1 MKTTKV
7 SRQEKLNN
15 FLNDLLTCCAAGK
28 EFKFN
33 KKRKEHKIS
42 SEVSTYV
49 KKYVVTP
56 KKGENFK
63 YLWTANSSVN
73 QLVNGLTNMTLADIK
88 ARLHPAVA
96 MPQTPKPALHKVRLE
111 TPEVV
116 TRKEVKTVQ
125 TELQFK
131 ESEKVETVEVT
142 AEEAT
147 KLNTKFEL
155 RLTLEKTW
163 GKGNKESVSL
173 PVTGFTYEQL
183 KDQLIKNY
191 K

>member
-1 MKTTKV
+1 MNTTKL

-33 KKRKEHKIS
+33 KKRREYKIS
-42 SEVSTYV
+42 SEVSTYI

-56 KKGENFK
+56 KKGESFK

-73 QLVNGLTNMTLADIK
+73 QLANGLINMTLADIK
-88 ARLHPAVA
+88 ARLHPTVA
-96 MPQTPKPALHKVRLE
+96 MPQTPKPSLHKVRLE

-116 TRKEVKTVQ
+116 TKNEVKTVQ
-125 TELQFK
+125 TKLQFE
-131 ESEKVETVEVT
+131 ESERIETIEVT
-142 AEEAT
+142 NEEAT

-155 RLTLEKTW
+155 KITVEKTW
-163 GKGNKESVSL
+163 GRGNKESISL
-173 PVTGFTYEQL
+173 PITGFTYEQL
-183 KDQLIKNY
+183 KDQIIKNF